1 MTLQER
7 LKKIFKE
14 NAIVVNETDA
24 GVEMI
29 SLNTFIRV
37 ASELLEEG
45 KRPENK
51 SERQKE
57 WKSKRDNFYS
67 LQEKYK
73 LEIDRIALESFD
85 PYNDKH
91 LKIIEIFKAGVPW
104 KTTQKKVM
112 YYNIVWRRRQ
122 EIKKATAAY

>member
-1 MTLQER
+1 MTQQER
-7 LKKIFKE
+7 LKKIFEE
-14 NAIVVNETDA
+14 NASITSNRNNYMNED
-24 GVEMI
+24 
-29 SLNTFIRV
+29 TFIRV
-37 ASELLEEG
+37 ASELLEES
-45 KRPENK
+45 KRPKNK

-67 LQEKYK
+67 LQEKHK
-73 LEIDRIALESFD
+73 LEIDRVALESFD